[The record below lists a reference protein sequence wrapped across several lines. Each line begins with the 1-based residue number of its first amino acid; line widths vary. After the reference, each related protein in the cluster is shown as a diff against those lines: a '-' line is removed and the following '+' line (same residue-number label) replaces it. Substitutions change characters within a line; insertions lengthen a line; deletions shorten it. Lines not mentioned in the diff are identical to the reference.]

1 MEYVTEEDALG
12 AIGELLNFVDE
23 GKVRHVGI
31 SSYRIE
37 LFSPLARA
45 ARERY
50 GRPLDTVQNWGQTN
64 LQNGRLESDG
74 LKALKAAGVMC
85 VLNASPLYIGF
96 LRAEGVPVGKM
107 GDFHPAPEGLR
118 QACRDVAGYVK
129 DQKENLAAVALR
141 YALWRAEVNSNEPFR
156 LCTITGIS
164 TISDL
169 TENVGTAHKLLKPAE
184 ATPTSLASATRNN
197 GQVDKDRP
205 VFEKAQKMF
214 GQWMGYSFTS
224 PDRRWSTEL
233 KHMLQE
239 SEL

>member
-1 MEYVTEEDALG
+1 MHREE
-12 AIGELLNFVDE
+12 
-23 GKVRHVGI
+23 
-31 SSYRIE
+31 
-37 LFSPLARA
+37 A
-45 ARERY
+45 ARGVRAREER
-50 GRPLDTVQNWGQTN
+50 DQMN

-74 LKALKAAGVMC
+74 LKALEAAGV
-85 VLNASPLYIGF
+85 I
-96 LRAEGVPVGKM
+96 
-107 GDFHPAPEGLR
+107 H
-118 QACRDVAGYVK
+118 VAGYVK

-156 LCTITGIS
+156 LCTITGMS

-184 ATPTSLASATRNN
+184 ATPTSLASATLNN
-197 GQVDKDRP
+197 RQIDKDQP

-214 GQWMGYSFTS
+214 GQWMSYSFTS
-224 PDRRWSTEL
+224 LDRRWSTEL

>member
-1 MEYVTEEDALG
+1 
-12 AIGELLNFVDE
+12 
-23 GKVRHVGI
+23 
-31 SSYRIE
+31 
-37 LFSPLARA
+37 
-45 ARERY
+45 
-50 GRPLDTVQNWGQTN
+50 
-64 LQNGRLESDG
+64 
-74 LKALKAAGVMC
+74 
-85 VLNASPLYIGF
+85 
-96 LRAEGVPVGKM
+96 M

-118 QACRDVAGYVK
+118 QACSHVAGYVK

-156 LCTITGIS
+156 LCTITGMS

-184 ATPTSLASATRNN
+184 ATPTSLASATLNN
-197 GQVDKDRP
+197 RQIDKDQP

-214 GQWMGYSFTS
+214 GQWMSYSFTS
-224 PDRRWSTEL
+224 LDRRWSTEL